1 MSAVVLINQKVAD
14 EIATLVA
21 RHRYGVEDSMDAVRA
36 AEAASAKKNEE
47 IKAAADER
55 KQELV
60 EKAANAQPPEDK
72 PRNDWAGKR
81 NEDSNEISLG
91 ADDEEERPQQ
101 AARPTPPPAP
111 PPPPA
116 APKPVPR
123 RRVAFD
129 DDDDYENQSWLR

>member
-1 MSAVVLINQKVAD
+1 MVLINQQVAD

-36 AEAASAKKNEE
+36 AEAASAQKNEE

-55 KQELV
+55 KQDLV

-72 PRNDWAGKR
+72 TRNDWAGKR
-81 NEDSNEISLG
+81 NEESNEISLG
-91 ADDEEERPQQ
+91 VDDEFEEASQP

-111 PPPPA
+111 PPPPPA
-116 APKPVPR
+116 APKPAPR
-123 RRVAFD
+123 RRAAFE

>member
-72 PRNDWAGKR
+72 PRNEWAGKR

-101 AARPTPPPAP
+101 AARPTPPP
-111 PPPPA
+111 PPPA
-116 APKPVPR
+116 APKPAPR
-123 RRVAFD
+123 RGVAFD

>member
-1 MSAVVLINQKVAD
+1 MVLINQQVAD

-36 AEAASAKKNEE
+36 VEAASAQKNEE

-60 EKAANAQPPEDK
+60 EKAANAQPPEDDK

-81 NEDSNEISLG
+81 DEQSNEISLG
-91 ADDEEERPQQ
+91 GDDEFEEEQQ
-101 AARPTPPPAP
+101 PAARPTPPPAP
-111 PPPPA
+111 PPPPPA
-116 APKPVPR
+116 APKPAPR
-123 RRVAFD
+123 RRAAFD

>member
-1 MSAVVLINQKVAD
+1 MVLINQRVAD

-36 AEAASAKKNEE
+36 AESASAQKNEE
-47 IKAAADER
+47 MKAAADAR

-60 EKAANAQPPEDK
+60 DRAANAQPPDDK

-81 NEDSNEISLG
+81 NADSNEISFG
-91 ADDEEERPQQ
+91 AADDYEDAPQQ
-101 AARPTPPPAP
+101 TAARPVS

-116 APKPVPR
+116 APKPAPR
-123 RRVAFD
+123 RRPAYD
-129 DDDDYENQSWLR
+129 DDDDFENQSWLR